1 MSFFLCRLT
10 DPALTEGFSDYSN
23 LIAWGETFPSN
34 YLCVCLGLLGVSLRP
49 TNGGDSPRTALGDT
63 AGPRE
68 GQWQPG
74 GEPPR
79 LYPCS
84 GQAFRTSPAGWM
96 LPAVVLLPCCMPWG
110 ALERLDP
117 LTHPPFG
124 TGSVGST
131 GSAGSQASPR
141 WPRRSL
147 VAKEVLS
154 SHLCCTG
161 VQPG

>member
-10 DPALTEGFSDYSN
+10 DPAPTEGFSDYSD

-34 YLCVCLGLLGVSLRP
+34 YLCVCLGLLGVSF
-49 TNGGDSPRTALGDT
+49 TPRTVGTALARYLGTELAPGKGSGSLGGTHT
-63 AGPRE
+63 AAPTL
-68 GQWQPG
+68 WPG
-74 GEPPR
+74 
-79 LYPCS
+79 LQDKPCRVDAACS
-84 GQAFRTSPAGWM
+84 CAPA
-96 LPAVVLLPCCMPWG
+96 CCMPRG

-124 TGSVGST
+124 TGSMGST

-147 VAKEVLS
+147 VAEEVLG
-154 SHLCCTG
+154 SHLCYTG